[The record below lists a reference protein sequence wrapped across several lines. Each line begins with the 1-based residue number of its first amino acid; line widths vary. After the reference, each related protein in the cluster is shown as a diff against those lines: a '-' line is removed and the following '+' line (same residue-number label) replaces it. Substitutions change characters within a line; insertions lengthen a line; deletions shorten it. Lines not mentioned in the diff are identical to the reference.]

1 MPNDT
6 DRKVQ
11 AFLIE
16 GYRRMSEAERLQ
28 KVFELN
34 RLLVKLMEAEVR
46 HRHPNADE
54 REIRLRVASRWLLPE
69 LMQKAFGWNPK
80 ERGFLRR
87 WTTCLRTLPSS

>member
-6 DRKVQ
+6 NRKVQ
-11 AFLIE
+11 SLLIE
-16 GYRRMSEAERLQ
+16 GYKRMSEAERLQ

-46 HRHPNADE
+46 HRHQNADE
-54 REIRLRVASRWLLPE
+54 RETRLRVASRWLPSE

-80 ERGFLRR
+80 ERGF
-87 WTTCLRTLPSS
+87 

>member
-11 AFLIE
+11 ALLIE

-46 HRHPNADE
+46 HRHQNADE
-54 REIRLRVASRWLLPE
+54 REIRLRVASRWLPPE

-80 ERGFLRR
+80 ERGF
-87 WTTCLRTLPSS
+87 

>member
-11 AFLIE
+11 ALLIE

-46 HRHPNADE
+46 HRHQNADE
-54 REIRLRVASRWLLPE
+54 RETRLRVASRWLPSE

-80 ERGFLRR
+80 ERGF
-87 WTTCLRTLPSS
+87 

>member
-11 AFLIE
+11 ALLIK
-16 GYRRMSEAERLQ
+16 GYKRMSEAERLQ

-46 HRHPNADE
+46 HRHQNADE
-54 REIRLRVASRWLLPE
+54 RETRLRVASRWLPSE

-80 ERGFLRR
+80 ERGF
-87 WTTCLRTLPSS
+87 

>member
-16 GYRRMSEAERLQ
+16 GWRMSEAERLQ

-54 REIRLRVASRWLLPE
+54 REIRLRVASRWLPPE

-80 ERGFLRR
+80 ERGF
-87 WTTCLRTLPSS
+87 

>member
-11 AFLIE
+11 ALLIE

-54 REIRLRVASRWLLPE
+54 REIRLRVASRWLPPE

-80 ERGFLRR
+80 ERGF
-87 WTTCLRTLPSS
+87 

>member
-11 AFLIE
+11 ALLIE
-16 GYRRMSEAERLQ
+16 GYKRMSEAERLQ

-34 RLLVKLMEAEVR
+34 CLLVKLMEAEVR

-80 ERGFLRR
+80 ERGF
-87 WTTCLRTLPSS
+87 

>member
-1 MPNDT
+1 MLNDT

-11 AFLIE
+11 ALLIE
-16 GYRRMSEAERLQ
+16 GYKRMSEAERLQ

-46 HRHPNADE
+46 HRYPNADE
-54 REIRLRVASRWLLPE
+54 REIRLRVASRWLPPE

-80 ERGFLRR
+80 ERGF
-87 WTTCLRTLPSS
+87 

>member
-11 AFLIE
+11 ALLIE
-16 GYRRMSEAERLQ
+16 GYKRMSEAERLQ

-46 HRHPNADE
+46 HRHQNADE
-54 REIRLRVASRWLLPE
+54 RETRLRVASRWLPSE

-80 ERGFLRR
+80 ERGF
-87 WTTCLRTLPSS
+87 

>member
-6 DRKVQ
+6 DKKVQ
-11 AFLIE
+11 ALLIE
-16 GYRRMSEAERLQ
+16 GYKRMSEAERLQ

-34 RLLVKLMEAEVR
+34 CLLVKLMEAEVR

-54 REIRLRVASRWLLPE
+54 REIRLRVASRWLPSE

-80 ERGFLRR
+80 ERGF
-87 WTTCLRTLPSS
+87 

>member
-6 DRKVQ
+6 NRKVQ
-11 AFLIE
+11 ALLIE
-16 GYRRMSEAERLQ
+16 GYKRMSEAERLQ

-46 HRHPNADE
+46 HRHQNADE
-54 REIRLRVASRWLLPE
+54 RETRLRVASRWLPSE

-80 ERGFLRR
+80 ERGF
-87 WTTCLRTLPSS
+87 